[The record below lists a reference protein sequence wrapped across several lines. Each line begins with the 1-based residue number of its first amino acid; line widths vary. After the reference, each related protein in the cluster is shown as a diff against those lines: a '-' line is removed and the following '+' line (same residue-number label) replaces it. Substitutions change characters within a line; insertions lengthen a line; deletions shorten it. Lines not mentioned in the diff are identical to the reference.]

1 MPEGAPGS
9 ASEGVEQQADAPPT
23 PMKVR
28 VVLAEDEAIVR
39 LDLKETLE
47 EEGYTVVGDTGRGDE
62 MLQLVADTDP
72 DVVILDIKMPGMD
85 GLEVAR
91 RIADSQDAAV
101 VILTAFS
108 QRDLIDQAI
117 EAGALAYLVKPF
129 QRSELVPAVEIARAR
144 HREMRALTDQ
154 AQTLSDRLEA
164 RKVIDRAKGV
174 LMDEASMNEADA
186 FRFIQ
191 QAAMNER
198 SSMVDVANQV
208 IEGGRR
214 P

>member
-1 MPEGAPGS
+1 MVDE
-9 ASEGVEQQADAPPT
+9 
-23 PMKVR
+23 VR
-28 VVLAEDEAIVR
+28 VALAEDEAIIR
-39 LDLKETLE
+39 LDLRETLE

-62 MLQLVADTDP
+62 MLELVAATDP

-85 GLEVAR
+85 GIEVAR
-91 RIADSQDAAV
+91 RIAKSHDAAV

-154 AQTLSDRLEA
+154 AQTLADRLEA
-164 RKVIDRAKGV
+164 RKTIDRARGV
-174 LMDEASMNEADA
+174 LMDEAGLTEADA

-191 QAAMNER
+191 QVAMNER
-198 SSMVDVANQV
+198 ASMVDVACQV
-208 IEGGRR
+208 LDGGRR
-214 P
+214 PAS

>member
-1 MPEGAPGS
+1 MVDE
-9 ASEGVEQQADAPPT
+9 
-23 PMKVR
+23 VR
-28 VVLAEDEAIVR
+28 VALAEDEAIIR
-39 LDLKETLE
+39 LDLRETLE

-62 MLQLVADTDP
+62 MLELVAATDP

-85 GLEVAR
+85 GIEVAR
-91 RIADSQDAAV
+91 RIARSHDAAV
-101 VILTAFS
+101 VILTAYS

-154 AQTLSDRLEA
+154 AQTLADRLEA
-164 RKVIDRAKGV
+164 RKTIDRARGV
-174 LMDEASMNEADA
+174 LMDEAGLTEADA

-191 QAAMNER
+191 QVAMNER
-198 SSMVDVANQV
+198 ASMVDVACQV
-208 IEGGRR
+208 LDGGRR
-214 P
+214 PAS